1 MFNNQVWHRGGPNLG
16 DNQRYI
22 TQVTYGRRMISH
34 MYYPFM
40 NYQMPEHVVAKAAN
54 DKRLKRLIGFKPRGA
69 YG

>member
-1 MFNNQVWHRGGPNLG
+1 
-16 DNQRYI
+16 
-22 TQVTYGRRMISH
+22 
-34 MYYPFM
+34 M